1 MIDISASASKIIF
14 IGTFTVKGKTSVKN
28 GQLVINHPGVDKKF
42 KADLSYITFSSKEA
56 MANGKE
62 IIIVTDRAVFE
73 INQDSKLVLTEIA
86 QGLDLE
92 KDILDWMEFEPLIS
106 DNLKEIDSSYYSE
119 SWNLR
124 DYIKN

>member
-1 MIDISASASKIIF
+1 
-14 IGTFTVKGKTSVKN
+14 
-28 GQLVINHPGVDKKF
+28 
-42 KADLSYITFSSKEA
+42 